1 MSRKGCYVDN
11 AQNRKLGRVGLPRGS
26 HVVHKDGSET
36 ISRSGSRS
44 SSCYFDT
51 ELREDRRLAGW
62 AGASIGRGLQRC
74 HFSHSSSSSRSS
86 SCYVDNAQNRR
97 LGRAGLPRESHV
109 IHEDGSETISQ
120 SSSTSSGCY
129 LDNAEN
135 RRLGRAGLPRGS
147 HVVHRDGSETISS
160 SHGGSESSSSCYVDN
175 AQNRRLGQAS
185 LSRGSHAVHQNGSD
199 SLSRELTRR
208 PLDQHGYESRCIEA
222 ESRHAPRERNIQ
234 ATTPPYDDDHA
245 VLPLGQML
253 SELNLRAYVC
263 KDTRPHTPNLR
274 PHPRPANRPAYP
286 NQYAPRALPSL
297 PPPPDDWH
305 RITPSMAA
313 STKPS
318 TSRQEATAEI
328 PFEQLELDKNP
339 IGRGQYGEVF
349 AGRFKGKPIAFKK
362 LLHQQMSRK
371 NTQKFVT
378 EVRVQASLDHPN
390 IVKLFGT
397 VVERGNRGIVM
408 EFLEKNLFEAIFDSE
423 EPFPIAQKP
432 KTIEQISSALRYL
445 HTREHKIAH
454 CDVKCSNVLLD
465 KHFNAKLTD
474 FGLSAIKSA
483 TETSLYSKAEVPP
496 GQGTPRYSAP
506 EVLSGESMLTVSD
519 CIRSDIYSL
528 SIIIFELLLVEE
540 AYDGLNVVQLREKVV
555 KRKYRPTSKRE
566 FSGCFSQPLARL
578 LNRCWDG
585 CAANRPSAAE
595 FQQEWSRICRSDLNT
610 TVDRSM

>member
-1 MSRKGCYVDN
+1 M
-11 AQNRKLGRVGLPRGS
+11 
-26 HVVHKDGSET
+26 VHEDGSET
-36 ISRSGSRS
+36 ISRS
-44 SSCYFDT
+44 
-51 ELREDRRLAGW
+51 
-62 AGASIGRGLQRC
+62 
-74 HFSHSSSSSRSS
+74 
-86 SCYVDNAQNRR
+86 
-97 LGRAGLPRESHV
+97 
-109 IHEDGSETISQ
+109 
-120 SSSTSSGCY
+120 SSTSSGCY
-129 LDNAEN
+129 VDNTDN

-147 HVVHRDGSETISS
+147 HVVHRDGNETSS
-160 SHGGSESSSSCYVDN
+160 SSRGGSESSSSCYVDN
-175 AQNRRLGQAS
+175 AQHRRLAS

-208 PLDQHGYESRCIEA
+208 PLDQHSGYESRCIEA
-222 ESRHAPRERNIQ
+222 ESRHVPRETNIQ
-234 ATTPPYDDDHA
+234 ATTPPYLGADHDPA

-253 SELNLRAYVC
+253 SELNL
-263 KDTRPHTPNLR
+263 HTPYLR

-286 NQYAPRALPSL
+286 NQYAPHALPS
-297 PPPPDDWH
+297 PPPQPDDRH

-328 PFEQLELDKNP
+328 PFGQLELDSTP
-339 IGRGQYGEVF
+339 IGKGGFGEVF

-397 VVERGNRGIVM
+397 VVEQGNRGIVM

-423 EPFPIAQKP
+423 EPFPKDQKP
-432 KTIEQISSALRYL
+432 KTIEQISSALHYL

-454 CDVKCSNVLLD
+454 CDVKCNNVLLD

-474 FGLSAIKSA
+474 FGLSAIKTA
-483 TETSLYSKAEVPP
+483 TETSLSSKAEVPP
-496 GQGTPRYSAP
+496 GRGTPRYSAP
-506 EVLSGESMLTVSD
+506 EVLAGELMLTVSD
-519 CIRSDIYSL
+519 YIRSDIYSL

-540 AYDGLNVVQLREKVV
+540 AYEGLKVAQLKEQVV
-555 KRKYRPTSKRE
+555 KRKYRPTSKTE
-566 FSGCFSQPLARL
+566 LSGRFSQPLDRL

-585 CAANRPSAAE
+585 CARNRPSAAE
-595 FQQEWSRICRSDLNT
+595 FQQQWSRLSSSDILNT
-610 TVDRSM
+610 TSDRSTNPSDREKDFAGCLAIGTP

>member
-1 MSRKGCYVDN
+1 M
-11 AQNRKLGRVGLPRGS
+11 
-26 HVVHKDGSET
+26 
-36 ISRSGSRS
+36 
-44 SSCYFDT
+44 
-51 ELREDRRLAGW
+51 
-62 AGASIGRGLQRC
+62 
-74 HFSHSSSSSRSS
+74 
-86 SCYVDNAQNRR
+86 
-97 LGRAGLPRESHV
+97 
-109 IHEDGSETISQ
+109 
-120 SSSTSSGCY
+120 
-129 LDNAEN
+129 
-135 RRLGRAGLPRGS
+135 
-147 HVVHRDGSETISS
+147 VHRDGSETISS

-175 AQNRRLGQAS
+175 AQNRRLGQAG
-185 LSRGSHAVHQNGSD
+185 LSHGSHVVHQDGSE
-199 SLSRELTRR
+199 SLSRELTRHPWDR
-208 PLDQHGYESRCIEA
+208 HSYESRCIEA

-234 ATTPPYDDDHA
+234 ATTPPYLAADDDHA
-245 VLPLGQML
+245 VLPLGQLL

-263 KDTRPHTPNLR
+263 KGTRPHPPNLR
-274 PHPRPANRPAYP
+274 PHPPPAHRPVNP
-286 NQYAPRALPSL
+286 NQYAPRALPSP
-297 PPPPDDWH
+297 PPPPDDRH
-305 RITPSMAA
+305 RIMPSMAA
-313 STKPS
+313 RRKPC
-318 TSRQEATAEI
+318 TSPQELPAEI
-328 PFEQLELDKNP
+328 PFRQLELDRTP
-339 IGRGQYGEVF
+339 IGIGGFGEVF
-349 AGRFKGKPIAFKK
+349 AGRFKGKAIAFKR
-362 LLHQQMSRK
+362 LHLQQMSRRNEK
-371 NTQKFVT
+371 KFLT
-378 EVRVQASLDHPN
+378 EVKVQASLDHPN

-408 EFLEKNLFEAIFDSE
+408 EFLETNLHEAIFYAE
-423 EPFPIAQKP
+423 RPFPHAQKP

-483 TETSLYSKAEVPP
+483 TETSLYSKAEVPA

-540 AYDGLNVVQLREKVV
+540 AYGGLNVVQLREKVV

-578 LNRCWDG
+578 LNSCWDG

-595 FQQEWSRICRSDLNT
+595 FQQEWSRICRSDLNM

>member
-11 AQNRKLGRVGLPRGS
+11 AQNRKLGRVGLPHGS

-36 ISRSGSRS
+36 ISRSSSRS

-51 ELREDRRLAGW
+51 EEDRRLAGW
-62 AGASIGRGLQRC
+62 AGARIARGLQRR
-74 HFSHSSSSSRSS
+74 HFSHSCSSSRSS

-97 LGRAGLPRESHV
+97 LGRVGLPLGSHV
-109 IHEDGSETISQ
+109 VHEDGSETIS
-120 SSSTSSGCY
+120 
-129 LDNAEN
+129 
-135 RRLGRAGLPRGS
+135 R
-147 HVVHRDGSETISS
+147 
-160 SHGGSESSSSCYVDN
+160 
-175 AQNRRLGQAS
+175 RRLGQAS
-185 LSRGSHAVHQNGSD
+185 LSRGSHVVHQNSSEG
-199 SLSRELTRR
+199 LSRELTRR
-208 PLDQHGYESRCIEA
+208 PWDHNSYESQCIEA
-222 ESRHAPRERNIQ
+222 ERRHAPRERNIY
-234 ATTPPYDDDHA
+234 ATTTPYLGADDDHT
-245 VLPLGQML
+245 VLPLDEML
-253 SELNLRAYVC
+253 SELNL
-263 KDTRPHTPNLR
+263 HTPNLR
-274 PHPRPANRPAYP
+274 PHPCPANHPAYP
-286 NQYAPRALPSL
+286 NQCAPRALPSA
-297 PPPPDDWH
+297 PPPPDDSH
-305 RITPSMAA
+305 CITPSIAA

-339 IGRGQYGEVF
+339 IGRGQFGEVF

-423 EPFPIAQKP
+423 EPFPKDQKP
-432 KTIEQISSALRYL
+432 KTIEQISSALHYL
-445 HTREHKIAH
+445 HTREDKIAH
-454 CDVKCSNVLLD
+454 CDVKCTNVLLD

-474 FGLSAIKSA
+474 FGLSAIKTA
-483 TETSLYSKAEVPP
+483 TETSLSSKAEVPA
-496 GQGTPRYSAP
+496 GRGAPRYSAP
-506 EVLSGESMLTVSD
+506 EVLAGELMLTVSD
-519 CIRSDIYSL
+519 YIRSDIYSL
-528 SIIIFELLLVEE
+528 SIVIFELLLEEE
-540 AYDGLNVVQLREKVV
+540 AYEGLKVAQLKEQVV

-566 FSGCFSQPLARL
+566 LSGCFPQPLDRL

-595 FQQEWSRICRSDLNT
+595 FQQQWSRLSSSDILNT
-610 TVDRSM
+610 TSDRSTNPSDREKDFEGCLAIETP